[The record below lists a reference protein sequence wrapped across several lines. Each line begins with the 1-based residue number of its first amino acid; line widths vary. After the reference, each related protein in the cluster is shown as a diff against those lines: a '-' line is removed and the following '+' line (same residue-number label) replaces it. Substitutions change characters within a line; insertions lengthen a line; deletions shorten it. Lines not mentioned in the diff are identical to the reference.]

1 MHGCYQNAKREI
13 KNRQVLSYFVFLFRK
28 NCQGCVICLL
38 DLNLGCH
45 KIAQKY
51 YPTRQ
56 NVLSDLN
63 WKLTFF
69 WN

>member
-1 MHGCYQNAKREI
+1 MFIGFE
-13 KNRQVLSYFVFLFRK
+13 FR
-28 NCQGCVICLL
+28 VS
-38 DLNLGCH
+38 

-69 WN
+69 GELRTFIGSMLKLIELIRHYIYKAYSISVDQLIPG